1 MGKWVM
7 SASTHKLLHAIFSL
21 HPAEEGRKRVHL
33 AAWQG

>member
-7 SASTHKLLHAIFSL
+7 SASTHKLLHPIFSL